1 MATPANEVP
10 RNGRSGGQLDGV
22 ILIDKPFQL
31 SSNAAVQSV
40 RRLLGWGKAGHTGTL
55 DPLATGLLLVCLGE
69 CTKFAGVAL
78 DADKTYEAV
87 VRLGLATDS
96 GDAEGA
102 PVFEGPVAGCLDRLP
117 EVLAQFRG
125 GFDQLPPMFSALK
138 HNGRPLYAY
147 ARAGA
152 EVPRAPRP
160 VRVERLEIIS
170 SSEQE
175 VIIEIRCSKGMYVRT
190 LAHDIGM
197 RLGCGAH
204 LRALRRT
211 HIGRLSVIDAISLD
225 ALTGLTPAQ
234 RLAHVRP
241 ADLILLDLPLLT
253 LDDRA
258 AQTVLQGRQTETPSI
273 CPRGAVR
280 LYDAQGNFLG
290 LGLVQEDNRV
300 APKRMCSRRLPGIA
314 RSGPAALEGTSL
326 QSVKWRVFPET

>member
-1 MATPANEVP
+1 MATPANELP
-10 RNGRSGGQLDGV
+10 RNERSGGQLDGV
-22 ILIDKPFQL
+22 ILVDKPSQL

-69 CTKFAGVAL
+69 CTKFAGVPL
-78 DADKTYEAV
+78 EADKTYEAV

-102 PVFEGPVAGCLDRLP
+102 PVFEGPVDGCLDRLP
-117 EVLAQFRG
+117 EVLGQFRG
-125 GFDQLPPMFSALK
+125 RFEQLPPMFSALK
-138 HNGRPLYAY
+138 HDGRPLYAY
-147 ARAGA
+147 ARAGT
-152 EVPRAPRP
+152 EVPRALRP
-160 VRVERLEIIS
+160 VRVDWLEIVS
-170 SSEQE
+170 VSEQE
-175 VIIEIRCSKGMYVRT
+175 VTIKVRCSKGMYVRT

-211 HIGRLSVIDAISLD
+211 QIGRLSVTEAISLD
-225 ALTGLTPAQ
+225 ALAGLTPAQ

-241 ADLILLDLPLLT
+241 ADSVLLDLPLVE

-258 AQTVLQGRQTETPSI
+258 AQTVLQGRQVETSSLSPQ
-273 CPRGAVR
+273 GTVR
-280 LYDAQGNFLG
+280 LYDPHGNFLG
-290 LGLVQEDNRV
+290 LGSVQEDNRV
-300 APKRMCSRRLPGIA
+300 TPKRMCSRRLPGVA
-314 RSGPAALEGTSL
+314 LSGHTALEGTSA